1 MHQGPVKSERSILV
15 QEHGHGCGRDDL
27 GNAGQV
33 IHSRRDNKRRLR
45 IVSKSANP
53 IERDYLTLC
62 QHAKNGAREC
72 LFPDGLVQNRVSL
85 GKPKALRRSRSG
97 DGYERGRHTQ
107 IGFGLDYASSPQTNP
122 TEGAPDRAQDP
133 SILKHRGLQG
143 MSIQSRLV
151 AIGLVAGMV
160 SIHALAQ
167 QGSTQAPAAVPQP
180 AAAAPTYTVPAGTK
194 ILLSLKN
201 GINTKTAQQGDG
213 VYLVSSFPVVGNSRV
228 MVPVGVYVQG
238 VVDRVQRPGR
248 VKGRAQLDLHF
259 TTMIFPN
266 GQVVEVPGVLNSLP
280 GSDGPKVKGSE
291 GTVEQAGNKGRDVG
305 NVLKGA
311 AIGAEGGV
319 LGGAATG
326 NVAKGVGYGG
336 LAGAAAGTIYT
347 LFTRGNDIVI
357 PSGTSV
363 EMVLQRSLILQE
375 SQLAG
380 ADESRGQAQMAPAG
394 QRQPMAKPRQRILCP
409 FGSPGCN

>member
-1 MHQGPVKSERSILV
+1 M
-15 QEHGHGCGRDDL
+15 
-27 GNAGQV
+27 
-33 IHSRRDNKRRLR
+33 
-45 IVSKSANP
+45 
-53 IERDYLTLC
+53 T
-62 QHAKNGAREC
+62 
-72 LFPDGLVQNRVSL
+72 
-85 GKPKALRRSRSG
+85 
-97 DGYERGRHTQ
+97 
-107 IGFGLDYASSPQTNP
+107 
-122 TEGAPDRAQDP
+122 
-133 SILKHRGLQG
+133 
-143 MSIQSRLV
+143 IQSRLV

-160 SIHALAQ
+160 SIHAGAQ
-167 QGSTQAPAAVPQP
+167 QPAAQAPAATPQP
-180 AAAAPTYTVPAGTK
+180 TAAPTYTVPAGTK

-311 AIGAEGGV
+311 AIGAGAGSIAGV
-319 LGGAATG
+319 GTG
-326 NVAKGVGYGG
+326 DVAKSAGYGG
-336 LAGAAAGTIYT
+336 LAGAAAGAIYT
-347 LFTRGNDIVI
+347 LVTRGNDIII

-363 EMVLQRSLILQE
+363 EMVLQRPLILQQ
-375 SQLAG
+375 SQLATV
-380 ADESRGQAQMAPAG
+380 DESRGQAQMAPAG
-394 QRQPMAKPRQRILCP
+394 QQQPLAKPRQHILCP
-409 FGSPGCN
+409 FGSPGCS